1 MYRFDPS
8 FPIICFFFQLLRPTD
23 AELAAMPDGDSLK
36 EKWLV
41 LVSRLEQLKRI
52 ADKMAWYPSE
62 DLADG

>member
-1 MYRFDPS
+1 
-8 FPIICFFFQLLRPTD
+8 
-23 AELAAMPDGDSLK
+23 MPDGDSSK